1 MIIPFI
7 LQKALQL
14 YPDKEAVVSGSQR
27 FSYREFTG
35 RIQRLAGFLKKEG
48 IGKGDGIAILHQ
60 NSHEYLETYFAAALI
75 GAVLN
80 PLNFRLSPKELAYIV
95 SDSGAKILISASR
108 FQEPVSALMELG
120 TPVEWVLWTGEEAG
134 TLSYPTWNYEKVL
147 ESAAIE
153 QLSDMVGDPEDV
165 VQLYYTSGT
174 TGQPKGVI
182 LSHRNVCSHAMSTIA
197 ELHLTDKDRWVHVAP
212 LFHLADAWATFAITL
227 VGGTHVIVPD
237 FVPEQVLEILQNESV
252 TITNMVPTMLN
263 MLVNT
268 PGVEACDFSSFRA
281 ILSGGAPIA
290 PEVVKKIM
298 TTFKCDYIQT
308 YGLTETSPFLTMSI
322 LKEHLTRLSPEE
334 QFVFKAKTGRP
345 CLGILLKVVKDD
357 GTEVQANDQEV
368 GEIVVKG
375 DTITSGYWNKPEETA
390 QALRNGW
397 LHTGDMAVVDREGYI
412 NIVDRK
418 KDMIITGG
426 ENVYTIE
433 VENALYTHPA
443 VLEAAV
449 IGIPDEKWGETVK
462 AVVVLK
468 PNQTAGVDDL
478 IQHCKSQIAGF
489 KAPKS
494 IQFIPELPKT
504 GSGKIY
510 KKALRENS

>member
-1 MIIPFI
+1 MLIPFI
-7 LQKALQL
+7 LQKALQS
-14 YPDKEAVVSGSQR
+14 YPDKEAVVSGQQR
-27 FSYREFTG
+27 FTYREFAD
-35 RIQRLAGFLKKEG
+35 RVHRLAIFLQNEG
-48 IGKGDGIAILHQ
+48 VGRGDCLAILHQ
-60 NSHEYLETYFAAALI
+60 NSHEYLEAYFAAAFI

-80 PLNFRLSPKELAYIV
+80 PLNFRLSPQELAYIV
-95 SDSGAKILISASR
+95 TDSNATKLIAAPR
-108 FQEPVSALMELG
+108 FQESVSALMDLE
-120 TPVEWVLWTGEEAG
+120 TPVKSVLWTGEE
-134 TLSYPTWNYEKVL
+134 SVKSSSPSWNYEKVL
-147 ESAAIE
+147 ADTQVLSIPVLAAE
-153 QLSDMVGDPEDV
+153 PDDV

-174 TGQPKGVI
+174 TGQPKGVM
-182 LSHRNVCSHAMSTIA
+182 LSHQNVCSHALSTIA
-197 ELHLTDKDRWVHVAP
+197 ELNLSDKDRWVHVAP

-237 FVPEQVLEILQNESV
+237 FIPAEVLTTLQNEHI

-268 PGVEACDFSSFRA
+268 PGVDTCDFSSFRA

-322 LKEHLTRLSPEE
+322 LKEHLTRLPRDE
-334 QFVFKAKTGRP
+334 QFVYKAKTGRP
-345 CLGILLKVVKDD
+345 CLGVLLKVINAD
-357 GTEVQANDQEV
+357 GKEVQPNDEEV

-375 DTITSGYWNKPEETA
+375 DTITQGYWNKPEETA
-390 QALRNGW
+390 RAIQNGW
-397 LHTGDMAVVDREGYI
+397 LHTGDMAVVDPEGYV

-433 VENALYTHPA
+433 VENTLYTHPA

-449 IGIPDEKWGETVK
+449 IGLPDEKWGEAVK

-468 PNQTAGVDDL
+468 PGQTADADEL
-478 IQHCKSQIAGF
+478 IQHCKSQIAHY

-494 IQFIPELPKT
+494 IEFISELPKT

-510 KKALRENS
+510 KKGLRESS